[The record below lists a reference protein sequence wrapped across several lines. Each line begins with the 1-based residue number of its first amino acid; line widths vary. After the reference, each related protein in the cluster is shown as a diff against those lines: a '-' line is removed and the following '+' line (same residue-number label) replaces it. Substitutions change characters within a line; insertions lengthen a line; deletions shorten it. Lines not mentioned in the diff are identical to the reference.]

1 MNPFTPD
8 LLECLAA
15 IVEEGG
21 FERAAKRLSITQS
34 AVSQRLHALEAQV
47 GTVLV
52 VRGRPLKPTPAGR
65 LLIKH
70 TMQIRLLHTDL
81 EHDLRSL
88 SPGTSGSA
96 REEERVSVA
105 VNADSIATWALPA
118 FDLLVRRGL
127 PLEIIADDQDFTQ
140 DWLREGQV
148 LGCVTTLKRPLR
160 GCKVVALGAMQYVAV
175 ASHAAIARYCPDGL
189 SPQSFRKMPFI
200 AYNRKDDL
208 QSDFM
213 SRALHLK
220 QVNLNQCFVPSS
232 EGQVRAVLAGWGAC
246 VLPELL
252 VHPELASGKLI
263 NLAPGTSLSVNLYW
277 HCWNLDSAVLNS
289 LSAAIVSTAAKV
301 LSPMSSPATDP
312 PARIATT
319 TRKIAGP
326 ESHY

>member
-34 AVSQRLHALEAQV
+34 AVSQRLHSLETQI
-47 GTVLV
+47 GTILI
-52 VRGRPLKPTPAGR
+52 VRGRPLRATPAGR
-65 LLIKH
+65 LLLKH

-88 SPGTSGSA
+88 SPGTSGSV

-118 FDLLVRRGL
+118 FDVLVRDGL

-148 LGCVTTLKRPLR
+148 LGCVTTLKQALR
-160 GCKVVALGAMQYVAV
+160 GCKVVSLGAMEYVAV
-175 ASHAAIARYCPDGL
+175 ASQAAIAKYCPDGL
-189 SPQSFRKMPFI
+189 SPHSFRKMPFI

-213 SRALHLK
+213 SRALRVK
-220 QVNLNQCFVPSS
+220 QINLNQCFVPSS
-232 EGQVRAVLAGWGAC
+232 EGQVRAVLAGWGAS

-252 VHPELASGKLI
+252 VRPELASGKVV

-289 LSAAIVSTAAKV
+289 LSAAVVSTAAKV
-301 LSPMSSPATDP
+301 LSPNPQDGAENNNRK
-312 PARIATT
+312 ARTSA
-319 TRKIAGP
+319 KNKAD
-326 ESHY
+326 